1 MQFVILVYHVTAG
14 STQLP
19 IYMHIRVL
27 VSAYLFLNG
36 YAHFMYFWNK
46 GDVSVYRFC
55 QIVFRRN
62 LLVICLCLVMHK
74 PYQFYYFVSIRTAQ

>member
-1 MQFVILVYHVTAG
+1 MLHRDQTDDWKGWMQFVILVYHVTAG

-46 GDVSVYRFC
+46 GDVSVYRF
-55 QIVFRRN
+55 
-62 LLVICLCLVMHK
+62 
-74 PYQFYYFVSIRTAQ
+74 